1 MPDAYVDADGY
12 RARTGNQGTGTST
25 LIDEVLLT
33 ASRLLDREL
42 GIAPGHLGPVTST
55 SYRFDAHG
63 GTTLRLRDNAE
74 RQYFLRTIDA
84 DSLTID
90 YDADGSFDD
99 YLWDF
104 ADAWLRGAPENAV
117 TFGEA
122 FTSIELLSHIDTA
135 PLTLWPDLRDCIRIT
150 GTWGFPAVPGA
161 VQELVVDI
169 AHNLRQR
176 QLAGGISVPSADDSL
191 PLSSAMW
198 PVLRRA
204 RDEYSRRLPI

>member
-1 MPDAYVDADGY
+1 MPDAYIDADGY
-12 RARTGNQGTGTST
+12 RARTGQQGTGSP
-25 LIDEVLLT
+25 LIDEVVLA

-42 GIAPGHLGPVTST
+42 GVAPGHLGPVTST
-55 SYRFDAHG
+55 TYRFDAHG

-74 RQYFLRTIDA
+74 RQYFLRTVEA
-84 DSLTID
+84 NSFAVDSEG
-90 YDADGSFDD
+90 DGTFDG

-104 ADAWLRGAPENAV
+104 ADAWLRGSPENAV

-122 FTSIELLSHIDTA
+122 FTSIELLSHLSTA
-135 PLTLWPDLRDCIRIT
+135 PLATWPDARDCIRIT
-150 GTWGFPAVPGA
+150 GTWGFPVVPGI

-176 QLAGGISVPSADDSL
+176 QLAGGISVPAADESL

>member
-1 MPDAYVDADGY
+1 MPDAYIDADGY
-12 RARTGNQGTGTST
+12 RARTGQQGTGSP
-25 LIDEVLLT
+25 LIDEVVLA

-42 GIAPGHLGPVTST
+42 GVAPGHLGPVTST
-55 SYRFDAHG
+55 TYRFDAHG

-74 RQYFLRTIDA
+74 RQYFLRTVEANSLAID
-84 DSLTID
+84 SEG
-90 YDADGSFDD
+90 DGTFDG
-99 YLWDF
+99 YLWDL
-104 ADAWLRGAPENAV
+104 ADAWLRGSPENAV

-122 FTSIELLSHIDTA
+122 FTSIDLLSHLSAA
-135 PLTLWPDLRDCIRIT
+135 PLATWPDARDCIRIT
-150 GTWGFPAVPGA
+150 GTWGFPVVPGI

-176 QLAGGISVPSADDSL
+176 QLAGGISVPAADESL